1 MGQMPVQFDKNMHRL
16 NREFPARLRAFDEV
30 KALVDEFGAMADL
43 GREDRHKL
51 TLIVEELFTNTVNHG
66 HRGDSDAPVYITIE
80 EDKGEVQLIYE
91 DSAPPF
97 DPLAAG
103 RRSEIESTIRERRVG
118 GLGIFLTI
126 GLTEEADYSYVE
138 GRNRIC
144 LRLTAS
150 GT

>member
-1 MGQMPVQFDKNMHRL
+1 MPVQFDKNMHRL

-97 DPLAAG
+97 DPLTSS
-103 RRSEIESTIRERRVG
+103 RRFDIESTIRERRVG

-126 GLTEEADYSYVE
+126 GLTEGADYSYVE
-138 GRNRIC
+138 GRNRIR
-144 LRLTAS
+144 LRLTAT
-150 GT
+150 GN

>member
-1 MGQMPVQFDKNMHRL
+1 MPVQIEKSMHRL
-16 NREFPARLRAFDEV
+16 NRVFPARLLAIEQV
-30 KALVDEFGAMADL
+30 KALIDEFGEAAEL

-66 HRGDSDAPVYITIE
+66 HRGDSDAPVSITFE
-80 EDKGEVQLIYE
+80 EDKGSVQLIYE

-103 RRSEIESTIRERRVG
+103 KRTDIESTIKERRVG
-118 GLGIFLTI
+118 GLGIFITI
-126 GLTEEADYSYVE
+126 GLTEQADYSYVE

-144 LRLTAS
+144 LRLVATRS
-150 GT
+150 

>member
-1 MGQMPVQFDKNMHRL
+1 MPVQFEKNMHRL
-16 NREFPARLRAFDEV
+16 NRVFPARLLAFEQV
-30 KALVDEFGAMADL
+30 QALIDEFGEAAEL

-66 HRGDSDAPVYITIE
+66 HRGDSDAPVFITFE
-80 EDKGEVQLIYE
+80 EDQGDVHLIYE

-103 RRSEIESTIRERRVG
+103 KRTDIESTVKERRVG
-118 GLGIFLTI
+118 GLGIFITI
-126 GLTEEADYSYVE
+126 GLTEQADYSYVE

-144 LRLTAS
+144 LRLVATRS
-150 GT
+150 

>member
-1 MGQMPVQFDKNMHRL
+1 MPVRFDKNMHRL
-16 NREFPARLRAFDEV
+16 NRVFPARMRAFEQV
-30 KALVDEFGAMADL
+30 KSLIDEFGTAAEL

-66 HRGDSDAPVYITIE
+66 HRGDSDAPVFITFE
-80 EDKGEVQLIYE
+80 EDKGDVQLIYE

-103 RRSEIESTIRERRVG
+103 KRTDIESTIKERRVG
-118 GLGIFLTI
+118 GLGIFITI
-126 GLTEEADYSYVE
+126 GLTKQADYSYFE

-144 LRLTAS
+144 LRLVATRS
-150 GT
+150 